1 MMQFQVTEV
10 HLTVARNDQYEDKC
24 TGVLSSLY
32 HPLLAF
38 SSDIPAAQKE
48 HLEQGALLYWDKSKP
63 FVCL

>member
-48 HLEQGALLYWDKSKP
+48 HLEQGALLY
-63 FVCL
+63 